1 MLAYLFWHAAQ
12 NASATDEYEK
22 KILRFG
28 EALAKAKVPG
38 VLGCASYAIG
48 RTTWL
53 GEPGYED
60 WAWLEGSWAL
70 ESLNER
76 AVSGAMGQPHH
87 AVSQITKHGGFGAL
101 YYLVDGKH
109 AIPGHSKILW
119 LSRPRGIVWRDV
131 MPGIVKS
138 ASAEVT
144 VWRRLMVLGPATE
157 FAVIGPADLTLAVPK
172 GWSCVEV
179 ARRRLGQA

>member
-1 MLAYLFWHAAQ
+1 MLAYLFWHAAS
-12 NASATDEYEK
+12 NASAAEEYEK
-22 KILRFG
+22 KILHFG
-28 EALAKAKVPG
+28 RALADAKVPG
-38 VLGCASYAIG
+38 VLGNASYSIG

-60 WAWLEGSWAL
+60 WVWLEGSRAL
-70 ESLNER
+70 EGLNER
-76 AVSGAMGQPHH
+76 AVSGAMEQPHH
-87 AVSQITKHGGFGAL
+87 AVAQSTKHGGFGAL
-101 YYLVDGKH
+101 YYLVAGKH

-144 VWRRLMVLGPATE
+144 VWRRLMVLGPSTE
-157 FAVIGPADLTLAVPK
+157 FAVVGPADLTVTVPK

-179 ARRRLGQA
+179 ARRRLGQP

>member
-1 MLAYLFWHAAQ
+1 MLAYLFWHAASD
-12 NASATDEYEK
+12 ASAAAEYEK

-38 VLGCASYAIG
+38 VLGCASYAVG
-48 RTTWL
+48 RTSWL

-60 WAWLEGSWAL
+60 WVWLEGTSVL
-70 ESLNER
+70 ETLNER
-76 AVSGAMGQPHH
+76 AVSGAMEQPHR

-101 YYLVDGKH
+101 YYLVGGKH

-119 LSRPRGIVWRDV
+119 LSRPRGIAWRDV

-157 FAVIGPADLTLAVPK
+157 FAVIGQAELSLAVPK
-172 GWSCVEV
+172 GWNCVEV
-179 ARRRLGQA
+179 ARRRLGQP

>member
-1 MLAYLFWHAAQ
+1 MLAYLFWHAA
-12 NASATDEYEK
+12 AKAPATEEYER

-28 EALAKAKVPG
+28 GALADAKIPG

-48 RTTWL
+48 RTSWL

-60 WAWLEGSWAL
+60 WVWIEGSWVL
-70 ESLNER
+70 EGLNER
-76 AVSGAMGQPHH
+76 AVAGTMEQPHN
-87 AVSQITKHGGFGAL
+87 AVSQATKHGGFGAL
-101 YYLVDGKH
+101 YYLVAGKH
-109 AIPGHSKILW
+109 AVPSHSKILW

-138 ASAEVT
+138 TSAEVT
-144 VWRRLMVLGPATE
+144 VWRRLMVLGPASE
-157 FAVIGPADLTLAVPK
+157 FALVGPADLRVTVPE

-179 ARRRLGQA
+179 ERRRLGSP

>member
-1 MLAYLFWHAAQ
+1 MLAYLFWHAAS
-12 NASATDEYEK
+12 NTSATDEYEK

-28 EALAKAKVPG
+28 EALAKAKIPG

-53 GEPGYED
+53 GEPGYEA
-60 WAWLEGSWAL
+60 WVWLEGSWAL
-70 ESLNER
+70 EGLNER
-76 AVSGAMGQPHH
+76 AVSGAMDQPHH
-87 AVSQITKHGGFGAL
+87 AVSQTTKHGGSGAL

>member
-1 MLAYLFWHAAQ
+1 MLAYLFWHAAS
-12 NASATDEYEK
+12 NASATAEYEK

-28 EALAKAKVPG
+28 EALTDAKVPG
-38 VLGCASYAIG
+38 VLSCASYAIG
-48 RTTWL
+48 RTSWL

-70 ESLNER
+70 EGLNER
-76 AVSGAMGQPHH
+76 AVSGAMEQPHH
-87 AVSQITKHGGFGAL
+87 AVSQSTKHGGFGAL

-157 FAVIGPADLTLAVPK
+157 FAVVGPADLTLTVPK

-179 ARRRLGQA
+179 ARRRLGQS

>member
-48 RTTWL
+48 RTSWL

-70 ESLNER
+70 EGLNER
-76 AVSGAMGQPHH
+76 AVSGAMEQPHH

-157 FAVIGPADLTLAVPK
+157 FAVIGPADLALAVPK